1 MKELKMVSKSVC
13 VIVLILVLFSTCGF
27 FNNKGRFVRIN
38 LEPQDHNQPVKLND
52 NEVFF
57 PGGSYNFEKKGYDTA
72 KIYNIEKQEMKDT
85 HATMNVPR
93 SSYGAIKYD
102 DNHILVV
109 GGSCSNLKSTNLME
123 CSKVAEVYDIKKNKF
138 TRIMDTKLSYLFE
151 IHTILLHN
159 NCVFIYSKGL
169 FEIFKPQNN
178 TFSLIVKPKMHEFKY
193 TSGEKYVL
201 PLCTNYRYLQS
212 SVKLLNE
219 KEILI
224 EGISSRPTTY
234 LVEILNMNTGNVRKI
249 EDTKGLP
256 IHEPIRF
263 KDGSLLYIGAG
274 KDRKKVE
281 FYDAVRGQYINM
293 PDSPK
298 ALAGQN
304 LLLDN
309 GTILVTYGT
318 IDSGNLFKRSVILL
332 HAIYDYKKNKV
343 YHWKTTS
350 NDYYSPYL
358 IPLRNAVLIVGYKTN
373 FASSETMLYK
383 Y

>member
-1 MKELKMVSKSVC
+1 
-13 VIVLILVLFSTCGF
+13 
-27 FNNKGRFVRIN
+27 
-38 LEPQDHNQPVKLND
+38 
-52 NEVFF
+52 
-57 PGGSYNFEKKGYDTA
+57 
-72 KIYNIEKQEMKDT
+72 
-85 HATMNVPR
+85 
-93 SSYGAIKYD
+93 
-102 DNHILVV
+102 
-109 GGSCSNLKSTNLME
+109 ME

-193 TSGEKYVL
+193 ASGEKYVL

-309 GTILVTYGT
+309 GET
-318 IDSGNLFKRSVILL
+318 
-332 HAIYDYKKNKV
+332 
-343 YHWKTTS
+343 
-350 NDYYSPYL
+350 
-358 IPLRNAVLIVGYKTN
+358 NAE
-373 FASSETMLYK
+373 SK
-383 Y
+383 YPCAP